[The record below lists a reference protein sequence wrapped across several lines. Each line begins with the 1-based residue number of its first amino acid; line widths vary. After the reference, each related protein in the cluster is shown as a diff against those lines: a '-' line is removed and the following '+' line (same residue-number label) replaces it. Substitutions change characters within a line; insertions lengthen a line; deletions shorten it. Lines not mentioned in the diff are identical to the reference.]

1 MFSSQ
6 TEVVSSSV
14 GTDKNIINESLPE
27 QSRCSRKG
35 QMRIFFSFSFSF
47 FAMTWL
53 IPNNTFSQLHAVF
66 NLLPFA
72 TEKVRAA
79 AKGSIWHLVG
89 NKKNG
94 FTVQTFDRNSTFLS
108 GWCIYWGVLHRLS
121 MWLLDHSFCFFI
133 TGFIFLVIYLCIRW
147 NCQALANSECRTQVR
162 GPGKTERSRVH
173 ELT

>member
-35 QMRIFFSFSFSF
+35 QMSIFFFFFF

-72 TEKVRAA
+72 TKKVRAA
-79 AKGSIWHLVG
+79 AVGSIWHLVG
-89 NKKNG
+89 NKKMG
-94 FTVQTFDRNSTFLS
+94 LQWRPLTVTPRFIRMMCLLGCLTQAKHVIIGSHLLFLHHWLYFL
-108 GWCIYWGVLHRLS
+108 GDLCVHQVKLS
-121 MWLLDHSFCFFI
+121 SFSKQW
-133 TGFIFLVIYLCIRW
+133 V
-147 NCQALANSECRTQVR
+147 
-162 GPGKTERSRVH
+162 
-173 ELT
+173 